1 MESFIAAI
9 EWLTEYLGEWGLPIA
24 LVALVTFVAQI
35 IYYARRY
42 GRIATYRR
50 RRHTTQGEEPPAV
63 SVIIPFFDPD
73 FSYFERVIP
82 KLQQQTHPRFEVIFV
97 VNTPDEE
104 FNAQLS
110 TICDNDYRLS
120 VTKMV
125 YNPRIGIG
133 NKLALNVGI
142 KAAHYDN
149 VILSTQSAEP
159 ASPRWLELMARG
171 FESAEVVIGYC
182 GIVPG
187 KGLANKLIRCDNL
200 YASARWLSSAMR
212 HNPYR
217 GSIHNLGMRKSLYFS
232 TGGFNHLSLNMGE
245 DDLYVMTIA
254 SAENT
259 TVVAGPSSVVR
270 RKAWGGIGWWLQER
284 KRLRQTFKHYAPALR
299 IGIAIE
305 YWVRTIFFAAIIFLL
320 ITAPLYGK
328 IFAAALLLIRAN
340 CLMFQTHRLGRRL
353 GERGLMW
360 IYLLYDL
367 LSPIYETQLALLS
380 IKLRKRKRWK

>member
-1 MESFIAAI
+1 MESFIAAL

-24 LVALVTFVAQI
+24 IVALALFVAQLV
-35 IYYARRY
+35 YYARRY

-50 RRHTTQGEEPPAV
+50 RRTRQSEEPPAV
-63 SVIIPFFDPD
+63 SVIVPLFDPD

-82 KLQQQTHPRFEVIFV
+82 KFQKQTHPRFEVIFV

-149 VILSTQSAEP
+149 VIISTQSAEP
-159 ASPRWLELMARG
+159 GSSRWLELMARG
-171 FESAEVVIGYC
+171 FESAEVVLGYC
-182 GIVPG
+182 GVAPS
-187 KGLANKLIRCDNL
+187 KGLSNKMLRCDNL
-200 YASARWLSSAMR
+200 YSSARWLSSAMT
-212 HNPYR
+212 HHPYR
-217 GSIHNLGMRKSLYFS
+217 GSIHNLGLSKSLYFS

-245 DDLYVMTIA
+245 DDLYVMAIA
-254 SAENT
+254 SAQNT

-270 RKAWGGIGWWLQER
+270 RKAWGGLGWWQSER
-284 KRLRQTFKHYAPALR
+284 KRLSQTHQHYPVALR
-299 IGIAIE
+299 AGLAVE
-305 YWVRTIFFAAIIFLL
+305 YWVRTLFFAANIFLL
-320 ITAPLYGK
+320 VTAPLYGK
-328 IFAAALLLIRAN
+328 IYAGALILLRAN
-340 CLMFQTHRLGRRL
+340 CLLFQTHRLGRRL
-353 GERGLMW
+353 SERGLMW
-360 IYLLYDL
+360 SYLLYDL
-367 LSPIYETQLALLS
+367 LSPIYEAQLWFVSLFR
-380 IKLRKRKRWK
+380 RKKKRWK